1 VKYPIKCESHEIT
14 FQYSMQDLNYI
25 TSCPCPMCRIDPNH
39 KNGSV
44 DIIKRRN
51 AGRPGQ
57 VIRHAS
63 RVKAKYHSKFALSD
77 STFDLQHHH
86 LDGQE
91 FYTETQLLWEYNG
104 ICLCGT
110 IHRDYHYNFL
120 LNHSIIAKEYSLHKD
135 NTYTHTIHTPHI
147 PLKEHV
153 LLKKNSVHTFKEE
166 FCNPDL
172 SLAGAEISRYT
183 FLEYLRFLKYDI
195 KSILL
200 KKNLVLLKFFK

>member
-1 VKYPIKCESHEIT
+1 
-14 FQYSMQDLNYI
+14 MQDLNYI

-63 RVKAKYHSKFALSD
+63 RVKAKYHSKCALSD

-86 LDGQE
+86 LDGQD
-91 FYTETQLLWEYNG
+91 FYTETQLLWEYTRT
-104 ICLCGT
+104 IVSICGT

-120 LNHSIIAKEYSLHKD
+120 LNHSIIANSYIERNKD
-135 NTYTHTIHTPHI
+135 NTYNCIYPSTPHI
-147 PLKEHV
+147 PLKE
-153 LLKKNSVHTFKEE
+153 KEME
-166 FCNPDL
+166 TTNLNNPDL
-172 SLAGAEISRYT
+172 SLAGAEVSRYT
-183 FLEYLRFLKYDI
+183 FLEYLRFLKYQSE
-195 KSILL
+195 KLF
-200 KKNLVLLKFFK
+200 LLKFFK